1 MKSFKHSRKLNS
13 KTIRGQGMSEYLII
27 VGLLAV
33 AGIAVMGFMG
43 GTIRNQVSGMAQEL
57 GGSTGVADQ
66 TAAAARATAATTAA
80 QENTNLQNYTGNNTD
95 LAAP

>member
-1 MKSFKHSRKLNS
+1 
-13 KTIRGQGMSEYLII
+13 MSEYLII

-57 GGSTGVADQ
+57 GGQTGLNGWH
-66 TAAAARATAATTAA
+66 RA
-80 QENTNLQNYTGNNTD
+80 
-95 LAAP
+95 

>member
-1 MKSFKHSRKLNS
+1 
-13 KTIRGQGMSEYLII
+13 MSEYLII

-57 GGSTGVADQ
+57 GGSDGTADQ
-66 TAAAARATAATTAA
+66 AIAAGRATAATGAA
-80 QENTNLQNYTGNNTD
+80 AENTNLQNYTGNNTD